1 MATYYPSNNP
11 HSQCTKCN
19 QPQSFPNGTNPFGIR
34 ESSHGRTN

>member
-19 QPQSFPNGTNPFGIR
+19 QPKTLSKGTNGTNDSDT
-34 ESSHGRTN
+34 SSR